1 MGCGVKI
8 RLSDGSGTIDLRNL
22 YSDQDRHGNTRFYY
36 RSKGKKTRLHKE
48 VGTTAFLDEYRRV
61 RAGQHV
67 AKDHHTAA
75 PQTLRWL
82 VEQYYKSGAFMGLG
96 PGTRTMRR
104 RALDRLCES
113 LQGSTPRG
121 KLPFAQMQRR
131 HILAIRDERAETPEA
146 AKNLLKFIR
155 NMFNWAL
162 DAGYAEHNPALNIRN
177 LPSTSDGHHTW
188 TVAEIQQYCQRH
200 PLGTKPRLALELL
213 LFTGVRVSDAVTLGK
228 QMERNGWLHF
238 TEAKDAARHPKRREL
253 PILPRLRHAIDV
265 TPSGNLN
272 YIVTQHGKPFTVKG
286 FSNWFKKQ
294 CRAAGLG
301 HCSAHGVRKAAAT
314 IAAMNGA
321 TPHQLMA
328 IFGWKK
334 ISQAEHYTK
343 AVDLRTVTAGAIGKL
358 DPLSSSNES
367 GGSEMPRKSLK

>member
-36 RSKGKKTRLHKE
+36 RSKGKKTRLHQE
-48 VGTTAFLDEYRRV
+48 VGTTAFLEEYRKV
-61 RAGQHV
+61 RAGQQTVRETHI
-67 AKDHHTAA
+67 AA

-82 VEQYYKSGAFMGLG
+82 VEQYYKSAAFMGLAQD
-96 PGTRTMRR
+96 TRTMRR

-113 LQGSTPRG
+113 LQGNTPRG
-121 KLPFAQMQRR
+121 NLPYAQMQRK
-131 HILAIRDERAETPEA
+131 HIIQIRDERAATPEA

-155 NMFNWAL
+155 HMFNWAL

-177 LPSTSDGHHTW
+177 LPSNSTGHHTW
-188 TVAEIQQYCQRH
+188 TVAEIEQYCRHH
-200 PLGTKPRLALELL
+200 PLGTKARLALELL

-228 QMERNGWLHF
+228 QMERDGWLYF
-238 TEAKDAARHPKRREL
+238 TEAKGAERHPKRREL
-253 PILPRLRHAIDV
+253 PILPRLRHALDSA
-265 TPSGNLN
+265 PSGTLT
-272 YIVTQHGKPFTVKG
+272 YIVTSYGQPFTKKG

-294 CRAAGLG
+294 CRVAGLD
-301 HCSAHGVRKAAAT
+301 HCSAHGVRKAGAT

-343 AVDLRTVTAGAIGKL
+343 AVDLRTVTEQSMAKI
-358 DPLSSSNES
+358 DPLYRREETSES
-367 GGSEMPRKSLK
+367 HSPRKSLK

>member
-67 AKDHHTAA
+67 AKDHQTAG

-82 VEQYYKSGAFMGLG
+82 VEQYYKSAVFVALA
-96 PGTRTMRR
+96 PDTRKMRR

-121 KLPFAQMQRR
+121 QLPFAQMERKHVIQ
-131 HILAIRDERAETPEA
+131 IRDERAETPEA

-155 NMFNWAL
+155 HMFNWAL
-162 DAGYAEHNPALNIRN
+162 DAGHARNNPALNIPN
-177 LPSTSDGHHTW
+177 IKNESEGHHTW
-188 TVAEIQQYCQRH
+188 TIAEIEQYCATH
-200 PLGTKPRLALELL
+200 PIGTKARLALELL

-238 TEAKDAARHPKRREL
+238 TEAKNAARSPKRREL
-253 PILPRLRHAIDV
+253 PILPRLRQAIDA
-265 TPSGNLN
+265 TPSGNLT
-272 YIVTQHGKPFTVKG
+272 YICTSFGKPFTRKG

-294 CRAAGLG
+294 CRAAGLD
-301 HCSAHGVRKAAAT
+301 HCSAHGVRKAGAT

-334 ISQAEHYTK
+334 VSQAEHYTK
-343 AVDLRTVTAGAIGKL
+343 KVDERELIKANMAKI
-358 DPLSSSNES
+358 DPLS
-367 GGSEMPRKSLK
+367 GIMATPLDPPTAKSLK